1 MKKYSIEI
9 KWGLLFAIMSLLWM
23 WFEYLSGWHS
33 ELINKQEMYT
43 NFFAIPAIALYV
55 IALLD
60 KRKNYYNGQ
69 MTYKQGFICG
79 LIITLVVTVLSPL
92 TQIITSK
99 IITPEFFQ
107 NAIQYAVKIG
117 RMTQMEAEN
126 FFNLKNYILM
136 GFIGALGMGIVTSA
150 VVAIFTRKTIKS

>member
-33 ELINKQEMYT
+33 EHIDKQEMYT

-117 RMTQMEAEN
+117 RMTQIEAEN

-136 GFIGALGMGIVTSA
+136 GFIGALGMGILTSA